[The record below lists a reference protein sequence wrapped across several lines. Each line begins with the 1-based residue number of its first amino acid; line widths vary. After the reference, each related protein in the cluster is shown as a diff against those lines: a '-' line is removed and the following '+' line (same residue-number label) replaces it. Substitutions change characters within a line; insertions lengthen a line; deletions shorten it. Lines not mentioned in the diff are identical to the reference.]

1 MANDDLQRFID
12 ELRARVSIADVVGA
26 KVKLTKKGREYQ
38 GLCPF
43 HNEKTPSFTVNE
55 SKGFYHC
62 FGCGA
67 HGDIIKFEMEANGL
81 PFIDALQKLAHQA
94 GLQMPQ
100 LSAKDKKEE
109 DERKSLYEIMEAA
122 CAFFERELR
131 MPGGAAGLKYFT
143 EKRGLSPETLKK
155 FRLGFAPSNNA
166 LMAHLKAQGIDE
178 KDMKEL
184 GLIAIPEDTSRRPHD
199 FFRNRVMIPITNK
212 QGKIIAFGG
221 RVMEKIEPKY
231 LNSPDTPIF
240 NKRRNL
246 YNLDK
251 AREVAYKEKKLIICE
266 GYMDVIALD
275 RYGFGYAVAPL
286 GTALTEEQIAE
297 AWRVCPE
304 PVLCLDGDSPGVK
317 AAMRAVDRVLPMLKA
332 GYSLQFLFL
341 PDNQDPDEY
350 LQAHGHDSFAALM
363 RKTSPLIDILWRKY
377 TENEDS
383 STPEKKALIEKTL
396 LSEVAKIGDATVR
409 SYYAQE
415 IRSRIYAAF
424 RRTPWQQPAAP
435 RMPSAFRA
443 PSAARNVSPASRM
456 PSAPFS
462 SPSRM
467 PPVPFSSPSPM
478 QPAAPVSPA
487 PQMPETPPAYL
498 DDIPLPEAAPQYQE
512 PQPTCPSQTPRQSA
526 NTGLPSNFSPFPDTA
541 SFSGFR
547 PSSNAFPSSGARPFS
562 NSASSPNARPFPN
575 SGRGASRWADTRTP
589 RPALNHGI
597 AAAPETLRQSADGE
611 CDKNLRFIIAAGLV
625 YPELIDEY
633 EEQVLSSDIKNAGL
647 KNLFAAMAD
656 LYREAETP
664 PAADELQQQLAQRPE
679 GAPLASLWELD
690 MLKKRSPFINDL
702 RKNIDKLL
710 LEDKLRTLEE
720 EIKNVSA
727 ELCKNFTEEAYLR
740 QSALKKERDEILA
753 AAAEPED

>member
-109 DERKSLYEIMEAA
+109 DERKSLYEIMETA

-131 MPGGAAGLKYFT
+131 MPDGASGLKYFT

-155 FRLGFAPSNNA
+155 FRLGFAPNNNA

-304 PVLCLDGDSPGVK
+304 PILCLDGDSPGVK

-435 RMPSAFRA
+435 VPPAPRMP
-443 PSAARNVSPASRM
+443 V
-456 PSAPFS
+456 
-462 SPSRM
+462 
-467 PPVPFSSPSPM
+467 PPTPK
-478 QPAAPVSPA
+478 
-487 PQMPETPPAYL
+487 MPETPPAYL
-498 DDIPLPEAAPQYQE
+498 NDIPLPEVAPQHRK
-512 PQPTCPSQTPRQSA
+512 PQPDRPSQAPRQFA
-526 NTGLPSNFSPFPDTA
+526 NTGSPSNSGPFPDTA

-547 PSSNAFPSSGARPFS
+547 PSFNAVPLSGRRPFS
-562 NSASSPNARPFPN
+562 NSASSPDARSFPN
-575 SGRGASRWADTRTP
+575 SGRGASRWADARTL
-589 RPALNHGI
+589 RPALSHGI

-633 EEQVLSSDIKNAGL
+633 EEQVLSSDIRNAGL

-710 LEDKLRTLEE
+710 LEDKLRSLEE

>member
-109 DERKSLYEIMEAA
+109 DERKSLYEIMETA

-131 MPGGAAGLKYFT
+131 MPDGASGLKYFT

-155 FRLGFAPSNNA
+155 FRLGFAPNNNA

-304 PVLCLDGDSPGVK
+304 PILCLDGDSPGVK

-435 RMPSAFRA
+435 VPPAPRMP
-443 PSAARNVSPASRM
+443 V
-456 PSAPFS
+456 
-462 SPSRM
+462 
-467 PPVPFSSPSPM
+467 PPTSK
-478 QPAAPVSPA
+478 
-487 PQMPETPPAYL
+487 MPETPPAYL
-498 DDIPLPEAAPQYQE
+498 NDIPLPEAAPQHRK
-512 PQPTCPSQTPRQSA
+512 PQPDRPSQAPRQFA
-526 NTGLPSNFSPFPDTA
+526 NTGSPSNSGPFPDTA

-547 PSSNAFPSSGARPFS
+547 PSFNAVPLSGRRPFS
-562 NSASSPNARPFPN
+562 NSASSPDARSFPN
-575 SGRGASRWADTRTP
+575 SGRGASRWADTRTL
-589 RPALNHGI
+589 RPALSHSI

-633 EEQVLSSDIKNAGL
+633 EEQVLSSDIRNAGL

-740 QSALKKERDEILA
+740 QSSLKKERDEILA

>member
-109 DERKSLYEIMEAA
+109 DERKSLYEIMETA

-131 MPGGAAGLKYFT
+131 MPDGASGLKYFT

-155 FRLGFAPSNNA
+155 FRLGFAPNNNA

-304 PVLCLDGDSPGVK
+304 PILCLDGDSPGVK

-415 IRSRIYAAF
+415 IRSRIYVAF

-435 RMPSAFRA
+435 VPPAPRMP
-443 PSAARNVSPASRM
+443 V
-456 PSAPFS
+456 
-462 SPSRM
+462 
-467 PPVPFSSPSPM
+467 PPTPK
-478 QPAAPVSPA
+478 
-487 PQMPETPPAYL
+487 MPETPPAYL
-498 DDIPLPEAAPQYQE
+498 NDIPLPEVAPQHRK
-512 PQPTCPSQTPRQSA
+512 PQPDRPSQAPRQFA
-526 NTGLPSNFSPFPDTA
+526 NTGSPSNSGPFPDTA

-547 PSSNAFPSSGARPFS
+547 PSFNAVPLSGRRPFS
-562 NSASSPNARPFPN
+562 NSASSPDARSFPN
-575 SGRGASRWADTRTP
+575 SGRGASRWADARTL
-589 RPALNHGI
+589 RPALSHGI

-633 EEQVLSSDIKNAGL
+633 EEQVLSSDIRNAGL

-710 LEDKLRTLEE
+710 LEDKLRSLEE

>member
-109 DERKSLYEIMEAA
+109 DERKSLYEIMETA

-131 MPGGAAGLKYFT
+131 MPDGASGLKYFT

-155 FRLGFAPSNNA
+155 FRLGFAPNNNA

-304 PVLCLDGDSPGVK
+304 PILCLDGDSPGVK

-415 IRSRIYAAF
+415 IRSRIYAVF

-435 RMPSAFRA
+435 VPPAPRMP
-443 PSAARNVSPASRM
+443 V
-456 PSAPFS
+456 
-462 SPSRM
+462 
-467 PPVPFSSPSPM
+467 PPTSK
-478 QPAAPVSPA
+478 
-487 PQMPETPPAYL
+487 MPETPPAYL
-498 DDIPLPEAAPQYQE
+498 DDIPLPEAAPQHRK
-512 PQPTCPSQTPRQSA
+512 PQPDHPSQAPRQFA
-526 NTGLPSNFSPFPDTA
+526 NTGSPSNSGPFPDTT

-547 PSSNAFPSSGARPFS
+547 PSFNAVPLSGRRPFS
-562 NSASSPNARPFPN
+562 NSASSPDARSFPN
-575 SGRGASRWADTRTP
+575 SGRGASRWADTRP
-589 RPALNHGI
+589 LRPALSHGI

-633 EEQVLSSDIKNAGL
+633 EEQVLSSDIRNAGL

-740 QSALKKERDEILA
+740 QSSLKKERDEILA

>member
-109 DERKSLYEIMEAA
+109 DERKSLYEIMETA

-131 MPGGAAGLKYFT
+131 MPDGASGLKYFT

-155 FRLGFAPSNNA
+155 FRLGFAPNNNA

-304 PVLCLDGDSPGVK
+304 PILCLDGDSPGVK

-435 RMPSAFRA
+435 VPPAPRMP
-443 PSAARNVSPASRM
+443 V
-456 PSAPFS
+456 
-462 SPSRM
+462 
-467 PPVPFSSPSPM
+467 PPTSK
-478 QPAAPVSPA
+478 
-487 PQMPETPPAYL
+487 MPETPPAYL
-498 DDIPLPEAAPQYQE
+498 DDIPLPEAAPQHRK
-512 PQPTCPSQTPRQSA
+512 PQPDRPSQAPRQFT
-526 NTGLPSNFSPFPDTA
+526 NTGSPSNSGPFPDTA
-541 SFSGFR
+541 SFSSFR
-547 PSSNAFPSSGARPFS
+547 PSFNAVPLSGRRPFS
-562 NSASSPNARPFPN
+562 NSVSSPDARSFPN
-575 SGRGASRWADTRTP
+575 SGRGASRWADTRTL
-589 RPALNHGI
+589 RPALSHGI

-633 EEQVLSSDIKNAGL
+633 EEQVLSSDIRNAGL

-740 QSALKKERDEILA
+740 QSSLKKERDEILA

>member
-109 DERKSLYEIMEAA
+109 DERKSLYEIMETA

-131 MPGGAAGLKYFT
+131 MPDGASGLKYFT

-155 FRLGFAPSNNA
+155 FRLGFAPNNNA

-304 PVLCLDGDSPGVK
+304 PILCLDGDSPGAK

-435 RMPSAFRA
+435 VPPAPRMP
-443 PSAARNVSPASRM
+443 V
-456 PSAPFS
+456 
-462 SPSRM
+462 
-467 PPVPFSSPSPM
+467 PPTSK
-478 QPAAPVSPA
+478 
-487 PQMPETPPAYL
+487 MPETPPAYL
-498 DDIPLPEAAPQYQE
+498 DDIPLPEVAPQHRK
-512 PQPTCPSQTPRQSA
+512 PQPDLPSQAPRQFT
-526 NTGLPSNFSPFPDTA
+526 NTGSPSNSGPFPDTA

-547 PSSNAFPSSGARPFS
+547 PSFNAVPLSGRRPLS
-562 NSASSPNARPFPN
+562 NSASSPDARSFPN
-575 SGRGASRWADTRTP
+575 SGRGASRWADTRTL
-589 RPALNHGI
+589 RPALSHGI

-633 EEQVLSSDIKNAGL
+633 EEQVLSSDIRNAGL

-679 GAPLASLWELD
+679 GAPLDSLWELD

-710 LEDKLRTLEE
+710 LEDKLRSLEE

>member
-1 MANDDLQRFID
+1 
-12 ELRARVSIADVVGA
+12 
-26 KVKLTKKGREYQ
+26 
-38 GLCPF
+38 
-43 HNEKTPSFTVNE
+43 
-55 SKGFYHC
+55 
-62 FGCGA
+62 
-67 HGDIIKFEMEANGL
+67 
-81 PFIDALQKLAHQA
+81 
-94 GLQMPQ
+94 MPQ

-109 DERKSLYEIMEAA
+109 DERKSLYEIMETA

-131 MPGGAAGLKYFT
+131 MPDGASGLKYFT

-155 FRLGFAPSNNA
+155 FRLGFAPNNNA

-286 GTALTEEQIAE
+286 GTALTEEQITE

-304 PVLCLDGDSPGVK
+304 PILCLDGDSPGVK

-435 RMPSAFRA
+435 VPPAPRMP
-443 PSAARNVSPASRM
+443 V
-456 PSAPFS
+456 
-462 SPSRM
+462 
-467 PPVPFSSPSPM
+467 PPTSK
-478 QPAAPVSPA
+478 
-487 PQMPETPPAYL
+487 MPETPPAYL
-498 DDIPLPEAAPQYQE
+498 DDIPLPEAAPQHRK
-512 PQPTCPSQTPRQSA
+512 PQPDRPSQAPRQFA
-526 NTGLPSNFSPFPDTA
+526 NTGSPSNSGPFPDTA

-547 PSSNAFPSSGARPFS
+547 PSFNAVPLSGRRPFS
-562 NSASSPNARPFPN
+562 NSASSPDTRSFPN
-575 SGRGASRWADTRTP
+575 SGRGASRWADTRP
-589 RPALNHGI
+589 LRPALSHGI

-633 EEQVLSSDIKNAGL
+633 EEQVLSSDIRNAGL

-740 QSALKKERDEILA
+740 QSSLKKERDEILA

>member
-109 DERKSLYEIMEAA
+109 DERKSLYEIMETA

-131 MPGGAAGLKYFT
+131 MPDGVSGLKYFT

-155 FRLGFAPSNNA
+155 FRLGFAPNNNA

-304 PVLCLDGDSPGVK
+304 PILCLDGDSPGVK

-435 RMPSAFRA
+435 VPPAPRMP
-443 PSAARNVSPASRM
+443 V
-456 PSAPFS
+456 
-462 SPSRM
+462 
-467 PPVPFSSPSPM
+467 PPPPK
-478 QPAAPVSPA
+478 
-487 PQMPETPPAYL
+487 MPETPPAYL
-498 DDIPLPEAAPQYQE
+498 NDIPLPEVAPQHRK
-512 PQPTCPSQTPRQSA
+512 PQPDRPSQAPRQFA
-526 NTGLPSNFSPFPDTA
+526 NTGSPSNSGPFPDTA

-547 PSSNAFPSSGARPFS
+547 PSFNAVPLSGRRPFS
-562 NSASSPNARPFPN
+562 NSASSPDARSFPN
-575 SGRGASRWADTRTP
+575 SGRGASRWADTRTL
-589 RPALNHGI
+589 RPALSHGI

-611 CDKNLRFIIAAGLV
+611 CNKNLRFIIAAGLV

-633 EEQVLSSDIKNAGL
+633 EEQVLSSDIRNAGL

-710 LEDKLRTLEE
+710 LEDKLRSLEE

-740 QSALKKERDEILA
+740 QSSLKKERDEILA

>member
-109 DERKSLYEIMEAA
+109 DERKSLYEIMETA

-131 MPGGAAGLKYFT
+131 MPDGASGLKYFT

-155 FRLGFAPSNNA
+155 FRLGFAPNNNA

-304 PVLCLDGDSPGVK
+304 PILCLDGDSPGVK

-435 RMPSAFRA
+435 VPPAPRMP
-443 PSAARNVSPASRM
+443 V
-456 PSAPFS
+456 
-462 SPSRM
+462 
-467 PPVPFSSPSPM
+467 PPTPK
-478 QPAAPVSPA
+478 
-487 PQMPETPPAYL
+487 MPETPPAYL
-498 DDIPLPEAAPQYQE
+498 NDIPLPEVAPQHRK
-512 PQPTCPSQTPRQSA
+512 PQPDRPSQAPRKFA
-526 NTGLPSNFSPFPDTA
+526 NTGSPSNSGPFPDTA
-541 SFSGFR
+541 SFSSFR
-547 PSSNAFPSSGARPFS
+547 PSFNAVPLSGRRPFS
-562 NSASSPNARPFPN
+562 NSASSPDARSFPN
-575 SGRGASRWADTRTP
+575 SGRGASRWADTRP
-589 RPALNHGI
+589 LRPALSHGI

-633 EEQVLSSDIKNAGL
+633 EEQVLSSDIRNASL

-740 QSALKKERDEILA
+740 QSSLKKERDEILA

>member
-109 DERKSLYEIMEAA
+109 DERKSLYEIMETA

-131 MPGGAAGLKYFT
+131 MPDGASGLKYFT

-155 FRLGFAPSNNA
+155 FRLGFAPNNNA

-304 PVLCLDGDSPGVK
+304 PILCLDGDSPGVK

-435 RMPSAFRA
+435 VPPAPRMP
-443 PSAARNVSPASRM
+443 V
-456 PSAPFS
+456 
-462 SPSRM
+462 
-467 PPVPFSSPSPM
+467 PPTPK
-478 QPAAPVSPA
+478 
-487 PQMPETPPAYL
+487 MPETPPAYL
-498 DDIPLPEAAPQYQE
+498 NDIPLPEVAPQHRK
-512 PQPTCPSQTPRQSA
+512 PQPDRPSQAPRKFA
-526 NTGLPSNFSPFPDTA
+526 NTGSPSNSGPFPDTA
-541 SFSGFR
+541 SFSSFR
-547 PSSNAFPSSGARPFS
+547 PSFNAVPLSGRRPFS
-562 NSASSPNARPFPN
+562 NSASSPDARSFPN
-575 SGRGASRWADTRTP
+575 SGRGASRWADTRTL
-589 RPALNHGI
+589 RPALSHGI
-597 AAAPETLRQSADGE
+597 ASAPETLRQSADGE

-625 YPELIDEY
+625 YPGLIDEY
-633 EEQVLSSDIKNAGL
+633 EEQVLSSDIRNAGL

-710 LEDKLRTLEE
+710 LEDKLRSLEE

>member
-109 DERKSLYEIMEAA
+109 DERKSLYEIMETA

-131 MPGGAAGLKYFT
+131 MPDGTSGLKYFT

-155 FRLGFAPSNNA
+155 FRLGFAPNNNA

-304 PVLCLDGDSPGVK
+304 PILCLDGDSPGVK

-435 RMPSAFRA
+435 VPPA
-443 PSAARNVSPASRM
+443 PRI
-456 PSAPFS
+456 
-462 SPSRM
+462 
-467 PPVPFSSPSPM
+467 PVPPTSK
-478 QPAAPVSPA
+478 
-487 PQMPETPPAYL
+487 MPETPPAYL
-498 DDIPLPEAAPQYQE
+498 NDIPLPEAAPQHRK
-512 PQPTCPSQTPRQSA
+512 PQPDRPSQAPRQFT
-526 NTGLPSNFSPFPDTA
+526 NTGSPSNSGPFPDTA

-547 PSSNAFPSSGARPFS
+547 PSFNAVLLSGRRPFS
-562 NSASSPNARPFPN
+562 NSASSPDARSFPN
-575 SGRGASRWADTRTP
+575 SGRGASRWADTRTL
-589 RPALNHGI
+589 RPALSHGI

-633 EEQVLSSDIKNAGL
+633 EEQVLSSDIRNAGL

>member
-109 DERKSLYEIMEAA
+109 DERKSLYEIMETA

-131 MPGGAAGLKYFT
+131 MPDGASGLKYFT

-155 FRLGFAPSNNA
+155 FRLGFAPNNNA

-212 QGKIIAFGG
+212 QAKIIAFGG

-304 PVLCLDGDSPGVK
+304 PILCLDGDSPGVK

-383 STPEKKALIEKTL
+383 STPEKKAWIEKTL

-424 RRTPWQQPAAP
+424 RRTPWQKPAAPVPPAP
-435 RMPSAFRA
+435 RMPV
-443 PSAARNVSPASRM
+443 PSTPK
-456 PSAPFS
+456 
-462 SPSRM
+462 
-467 PPVPFSSPSPM
+467 
-478 QPAAPVSPA
+478 
-487 PQMPETPPAYL
+487 MPETPPAYL
-498 DDIPLPEAAPQYQE
+498 DDIPLPEAAPQHRK
-512 PQPTCPSQTPRQSA
+512 PQPDRPSQAPRQFA
-526 NTGLPSNFSPFPDTA
+526 NTGSPSNSGPFPDTA

-547 PSSNAFPSSGARPFS
+547 PSFNAVPLSGRRPFS
-562 NSASSPNARPFPN
+562 NSASSPDARSFPN
-575 SGRGASRWADTRTP
+575 SGRGASRWADTRTL
-589 RPALNHGI
+589 RPALSHGI

-633 EEQVLSSDIKNAGL
+633 EEQVLSSDIRNAGL

-710 LEDKLRTLEE
+710 LEDKLRSLEE

-740 QSALKKERDEILA
+740 QSSLKKERDEILA

>member
-109 DERKSLYEIMEAA
+109 DERKSLYEIMETA

-131 MPGGAAGLKYFT
+131 MPDGASGLKYFT

-155 FRLGFAPSNNA
+155 FRLGFAPNNNA

-304 PVLCLDGDSPGVK
+304 PILCLDGDSPGVK

-435 RMPSAFRA
+435 VPPAPRMP
-443 PSAARNVSPASRM
+443 V
-456 PSAPFS
+456 
-462 SPSRM
+462 
-467 PPVPFSSPSPM
+467 PPTSK
-478 QPAAPVSPA
+478 
-487 PQMPETPPAYL
+487 MPETPPAYL
-498 DDIPLPEAAPQYQE
+498 DDIPLPEAAPQHRK
-512 PQPTCPSQTPRQSA
+512 PQPDRPSQAPRQFA
-526 NTGLPSNFSPFPDTA
+526 NTGSPSNSGPFPDTA

-547 PSSNAFPSSGARPFS
+547 PSFNAVPLSGRRPFS
-562 NSASSPNARPFPN
+562 NSVSSPDARSFPN
-575 SGRGASRWADTRTP
+575 SGRGASRWADTRP
-589 RPALNHGI
+589 LRPALSHGI

-633 EEQVLSSDIKNAGL
+633 EEQVLSSDIRNASL

-740 QSALKKERDEILA
+740 QSSLKKERDEILA

>member
-12 ELRARVSIADVVGA
+12 ELRARISIADVVGA

-109 DERKSLYEIMEAA
+109 DERKSLYEIMETA

-131 MPGGAAGLKYFT
+131 MPDGTSGLKYFT

-155 FRLGFAPSNNA
+155 FRLGFAPNNNA

-304 PVLCLDGDSPGVK
+304 PILCLDGDSPGVK

-415 IRSRIYAAF
+415 IRNRIYAAF

-435 RMPSAFRA
+435 VPPAPRMP
-443 PSAARNVSPASRM
+443 V
-456 PSAPFS
+456 
-462 SPSRM
+462 
-467 PPVPFSSPSPM
+467 PPTSK
-478 QPAAPVSPA
+478 
-487 PQMPETPPAYL
+487 MPETPPAYL
-498 DDIPLPEAAPQYQE
+498 DDIPLPEVAPQHRK
-512 PQPTCPSQTPRQSA
+512 PQPDHPSQAPRQFT
-526 NTGLPSNFSPFPDTA
+526 NTGSPSNSGPFPDTA

-547 PSSNAFPSSGARPFS
+547 PSFNAVPLSGRRPFS
-562 NSASSPNARPFPN
+562 NSVSSPDARSFPN
-575 SGRGASRWADTRTP
+575 SGRGASRWADTRTL
-589 RPALNHGI
+589 RPALSHGI

-633 EEQVLSSDIKNAGL
+633 EEQVLSSDIRNAGL

>member
-109 DERKSLYEIMEAA
+109 DERKSLYEIMETA

-131 MPGGAAGLKYFT
+131 MPDGASGLKYFT

-155 FRLGFAPSNNA
+155 FRLGFAPNNNA

-304 PVLCLDGDSPGVK
+304 PILCLDGDSPGVK

-435 RMPSAFRA
+435 VPPAPRMP
-443 PSAARNVSPASRM
+443 V
-456 PSAPFS
+456 
-462 SPSRM
+462 
-467 PPVPFSSPSPM
+467 PPTSK
-478 QPAAPVSPA
+478 
-487 PQMPETPPAYL
+487 MPETPPAYL
-498 DDIPLPEAAPQYQE
+498 DDIPLPEVAPQHRK
-512 PQPTCPSQTPRQSA
+512 PQPDHPSQAPRQFA
-526 NTGLPSNFSPFPDTA
+526 NTGSPSNSGPFPDTT

-547 PSSNAFPSSGARPFS
+547 PSFNAVPLSGRRPFS
-562 NSASSPNARPFPN
+562 NSVSSPDARSFPN
-575 SGRGASRWADTRTP
+575 SGRGASRWADTRTL
-589 RPALNHGI
+589 RPALSHGI

-633 EEQVLSSDIKNAGL
+633 EEQVLSSDIRNAGL

>member
-109 DERKSLYEIMEAA
+109 DERKSLYEIMETA

-131 MPGGAAGLKYFT
+131 MPDGASGLKYFT

-155 FRLGFAPSNNA
+155 FRLGFAPNNNA

-304 PVLCLDGDSPGVK
+304 PILCLDGDSPGVK

-424 RRTPWQQPAAP
+424 RRTPWQQPVAPVPPAP
-435 RMPSAFRA
+435 RMP
-443 PSAARNVSPASRM
+443 V
-456 PSAPFS
+456 
-462 SPSRM
+462 
-467 PPVPFSSPSPM
+467 PPTSK
-478 QPAAPVSPA
+478 
-487 PQMPETPPAYL
+487 MPETPPAYL
-498 DDIPLPEAAPQYQE
+498 DDIPLPEVAPQHRK
-512 PQPTCPSQTPRQSA
+512 PQPDHPSQAPRQFA
-526 NTGLPSNFSPFPDTA
+526 NTGSPSNSGPFPDTA

-547 PSSNAFPSSGARPFS
+547 PSFNAVPLSGRRPFS
-562 NSASSPNARPFPN
+562 NSASSPDARSFPN
-575 SGRGASRWADTRTP
+575 SGRGASRWADTRTL
-589 RPALNHGI
+589 RPALSHGI

-633 EEQVLSSDIKNAGL
+633 EEQVLSSDIRNAGL

>member
-109 DERKSLYEIMEAA
+109 DERKSLYEIMETA

-131 MPGGAAGLKYFT
+131 MPDGVSGLKYFT

-155 FRLGFAPSNNA
+155 FRLGFAPNNNA

-304 PVLCLDGDSPGVK
+304 PILCLDGDSPGVK

-435 RMPSAFRA
+435 VPPTPRMP
-443 PSAARNVSPASRM
+443 V
-456 PSAPFS
+456 
-462 SPSRM
+462 
-467 PPVPFSSPSPM
+467 PPTSK
-478 QPAAPVSPA
+478 
-487 PQMPETPPAYL
+487 MPETPPAYL
-498 DDIPLPEAAPQYQE
+498 DDIPLPEAAPQHRK
-512 PQPTCPSQTPRQSA
+512 PQPDRPSQAPRQFA
-526 NTGLPSNFSPFPDTA
+526 NTGSPSNSGPFPDTA

-547 PSSNAFPSSGARPFS
+547 PSFNAVPLSGRRPFS
-562 NSASSPNARPFPN
+562 NSASSPDARSFPN
-575 SGRGASRWADTRTP
+575 SGRGASRWADTRP
-589 RPALNHGI
+589 LRPALSHGI

-633 EEQVLSSDIKNAGL
+633 EEQVLSSDIRNASL

>member
-12 ELRARVSIADVVGA
+12 ELRARISIADVVGA

-109 DERKSLYEIMEAA
+109 DERKSLYEIMETA

-131 MPGGAAGLKYFT
+131 MPDGASGLKYFT

-155 FRLGFAPSNNA
+155 FRLGFAPNNNA

-304 PVLCLDGDSPGVK
+304 PILCLDGDSPGVK

-435 RMPSAFRA
+435 VPPAPRMP
-443 PSAARNVSPASRM
+443 V
-456 PSAPFS
+456 
-462 SPSRM
+462 
-467 PPVPFSSPSPM
+467 PPTSK
-478 QPAAPVSPA
+478 
-487 PQMPETPPAYL
+487 MPETPPAYL
-498 DDIPLPEAAPQYQE
+498 DDIPLPEVAPQHRK
-512 PQPTCPSQTPRQSA
+512 PQPDRPSQAPRQFA
-526 NTGLPSNFSPFPDTA
+526 NTGSPSNSGPFPDTA

-547 PSSNAFPSSGARPFS
+547 PSFNAVPLSGRRPFS
-562 NSASSPNARPFPN
+562 NSASSPDARSFPN
-575 SGRGASRWADTRTP
+575 SGRGASRWADTRTL
-589 RPALNHGI
+589 RPALSHGI

-633 EEQVLSSDIKNAGL
+633 EEQVLSSDIRNADL

-740 QSALKKERDEILA
+740 QSSLKKERDEILA

>member
-109 DERKSLYEIMEAA
+109 DERKSLYEIMETA

-131 MPGGAAGLKYFT
+131 MPDGASGLKYFT

-155 FRLGFAPSNNA
+155 FRLGFAPNNNA

-304 PVLCLDGDSPGVK
+304 PILCLDGDSPGVK

-424 RRTPWQQPAAP
+424 RRTPWQQTPTP
-435 RMPSAFRA
+435 HIPSAF
-443 PSAARNVSPASRM
+443 PYSATTSSDF
-456 PSAPFS
+456 SAPRSTPFIS
-462 SPSRM
+462 RSP
-467 PPVPFSSPSPM
+467 SPSPM
-478 QPAAPVSPA
+478 RTPKPAPHTAAPIPPA

-498 DDIPLPEAAPQYQE
+498 DDIPLPDDAPPHGE
-512 PQPTCPSQTPRQSA
+512 PWSDSPSQALRQPT
-526 NTGLPSNFSPFPDTA
+526 NTGFTSNSNTFPDKA

-547 PSSNAFPSSGARPFS
+547 PSSNAGSFSRARPFS
-562 NSASSPNARPFPN
+562 NYASFPNASSFPN
-575 SGRGASRWADTRTP
+575 SRRGASRWADTRPP

-597 AAAPETLRQSADGE
+597 AAAPEALCQSADGE
-611 CDKNLRFIIAAGLV
+611 YDKNLRFIIAAGLV

-633 EEQVLSSDIKNAGL
+633 EEQVLSSDIRNAGL

>member
-109 DERKSLYEIMEAA
+109 DERKSLYEIMETA

-131 MPGGAAGLKYFT
+131 MPDGASGLKYFT

-155 FRLGFAPSNNA
+155 FRLGFAPNNNA

-304 PVLCLDGDSPGVK
+304 PILCLDGDSPGVK

-396 LSEVAKIGDATVR
+396 LSEVVKIGDATVR

-435 RMPSAFRA
+435 VPPAPRMP
-443 PSAARNVSPASRM
+443 V
-456 PSAPFS
+456 
-462 SPSRM
+462 
-467 PPVPFSSPSPM
+467 PPTPK
-478 QPAAPVSPA
+478 
-487 PQMPETPPAYL
+487 MPETPPAYL
-498 DDIPLPEAAPQYQE
+498 NDIPLPEVAPQHRK
-512 PQPTCPSQTPRQSA
+512 PQPDRPSQAPRQFA
-526 NTGLPSNFSPFPDTA
+526 NTGAPSNSGPFPDTA

-547 PSSNAFPSSGARPFS
+547 PSFNAVPLSGRRPFS
-562 NSASSPNARPFPN
+562 NSASSPDARSFPN
-575 SGRGASRWADTRTP
+575 SGRGASRWADTRTL
-589 RPALNHGI
+589 RPALSHGI

-633 EEQVLSSDIKNAGL
+633 EEQVLSSDIRNAGL

-710 LEDKLRTLEE
+710 LEDKLRSLEE

>member
-109 DERKSLYEIMEAA
+109 DERKSLYEIMETA

-131 MPGGAAGLKYFT
+131 MPDGASGLKYFT

-155 FRLGFAPSNNA
+155 FRLGFAPNNNA

-304 PVLCLDGDSPGVK
+304 PILCLDGDSPGVK

-435 RMPSAFRA
+435 VPPAPRMP
-443 PSAARNVSPASRM
+443 V
-456 PSAPFS
+456 
-462 SPSRM
+462 
-467 PPVPFSSPSPM
+467 PPPKK
-478 QPAAPVSPA
+478 
-487 PQMPETPPAYL
+487 MPETPPAYL
-498 DDIPLPEAAPQYQE
+498 DDIPLPEVAPQHRK
-512 PQPTCPSQTPRQSA
+512 PQPDRPSQAPRQFA
-526 NTGLPSNFSPFPDTA
+526 NTGSPSNSGPFPDTA

-547 PSSNAFPSSGARPFS
+547 PSFNAVPLSGRRPFS
-562 NSASSPNARPFPN
+562 NSASSPDARSFPN
-575 SGRGASRWADTRTP
+575 SGRGASRWADTRTL
-589 RPALNHGI
+589 RPALSHGI

-633 EEQVLSSDIKNAGL
+633 EEQVLSSDIRNAGL

-710 LEDKLRTLEE
+710 LEDKLRSLEE

>member
-109 DERKSLYEIMEAA
+109 DERKSLYEIMETA

-131 MPGGAAGLKYFT
+131 MPDGASGLKYFT

-155 FRLGFAPSNNA
+155 FRLGFAPNNNA

-304 PVLCLDGDSPGVK
+304 PILCLDGDSPGVK

-435 RMPSAFRA
+435 VPPAPRMP
-443 PSAARNVSPASRM
+443 V
-456 PSAPFS
+456 
-462 SPSRM
+462 
-467 PPVPFSSPSPM
+467 PPTPK
-478 QPAAPVSPA
+478 
-487 PQMPETPPAYL
+487 MPETPPAYL
-498 DDIPLPEAAPQYQE
+498 DDIPLPEAAPQHRK
-512 PQPTCPSQTPRQSA
+512 PQPDRPSQAPRQFA
-526 NTGLPSNFSPFPDTA
+526 NTGSPSNSGPFPDTA

-547 PSSNAFPSSGARPFS
+547 PSFNAVPLSGRRPFS
-562 NSASSPNARPFPN
+562 NSASSPDARSFPN
-575 SGRGASRWADTRTP
+575 SGRGASRWADTRP
-589 RPALNHGI
+589 LRPALSHGI

-633 EEQVLSSDIKNAGL
+633 EEQVLSSDIRNASL

>member
-109 DERKSLYEIMEAA
+109 DERKSLYEIMETA

-131 MPGGAAGLKYFT
+131 MPDGASGLKYFT

-155 FRLGFAPSNNA
+155 FRLGFAPNNNA

-304 PVLCLDGDSPGVK
+304 PILCLDGDSPGVK

-363 RKTSPLIDILWRKY
+363 RKTLPLIDILWRKY

-435 RMPSAFRA
+435 VPPAPRMP
-443 PSAARNVSPASRM
+443 V
-456 PSAPFS
+456 
-462 SPSRM
+462 
-467 PPVPFSSPSPM
+467 PPTPK
-478 QPAAPVSPA
+478 
-487 PQMPETPPAYL
+487 MPETPPAYL
-498 DDIPLPEAAPQYQE
+498 NDIPLPEVAPQHRK
-512 PQPTCPSQTPRQSA
+512 PQPDRPSQAPRQFA
-526 NTGLPSNFSPFPDTA
+526 NTGAPSNSGPFPDTA

-547 PSSNAFPSSGARPFS
+547 PSFNAVPLSGRRPFS
-562 NSASSPNARPFPN
+562 NSASSPDARSFPN
-575 SGRGASRWADTRTP
+575 SGRGASRWADTRTL
-589 RPALNHGI
+589 RPALSHGI
-597 AAAPETLRQSADGE
+597 AAAPKTLRQSADGE

-633 EEQVLSSDIKNAGL
+633 EEQVLSSDIRNAGL

>member
-109 DERKSLYEIMEAA
+109 DERKSLYEIMETA

-131 MPGGAAGLKYFT
+131 MPDGASGLKYFT

-155 FRLGFAPSNNA
+155 FRLGFAPNNNA

-304 PVLCLDGDSPGVK
+304 PILCLDGDSPGVK

-435 RMPSAFRA
+435 VPPAPRMP
-443 PSAARNVSPASRM
+443 V
-456 PSAPFS
+456 
-462 SPSRM
+462 
-467 PPVPFSSPSPM
+467 PPPPK
-478 QPAAPVSPA
+478 
-487 PQMPETPPAYL
+487 MPETPPAYL
-498 DDIPLPEAAPQYQE
+498 NDIPLPEVAPQHRK
-512 PQPTCPSQTPRQSA
+512 PQPDRPSQAPRQFA
-526 NTGLPSNFSPFPDTA
+526 NTGSPSNSGPFPDTA

-547 PSSNAFPSSGARPFS
+547 PSFNAVPLSGRRPFS
-562 NSASSPNARPFPN
+562 NSASSPDARSFPN
-575 SGRGASRWADTRTP
+575 SGRGASRWADTRTL
-589 RPALNHGI
+589 RPALSHGI

-633 EEQVLSSDIKNAGL
+633 EEQVLSSDIRNAGL

>member
-109 DERKSLYEIMEAA
+109 DERKSLYEIMETA

-131 MPGGAAGLKYFT
+131 MPDGASGLKYFT

-155 FRLGFAPSNNA
+155 FRLGFAPNNNA

-304 PVLCLDGDSPGVK
+304 PILCLDGDSPGVK

-435 RMPSAFRA
+435 VPPAPRMP
-443 PSAARNVSPASRM
+443 V
-456 PSAPFS
+456 
-462 SPSRM
+462 
-467 PPVPFSSPSPM
+467 PPTPK
-478 QPAAPVSPA
+478 
-487 PQMPETPPAYL
+487 MPETPPAYL
-498 DDIPLPEAAPQYQE
+498 NDIPLPEVAPQHRK
-512 PQPTCPSQTPRQSA
+512 PQPDRPSQAPRQFA
-526 NTGLPSNFSPFPDTA
+526 NTGAPSNSGPFPDTA

-547 PSSNAFPSSGARPFS
+547 PSFNAVPLSGRRPFS
-562 NSASSPNARPFPN
+562 NSASSPDARSFPN
-575 SGRGASRWADTRTP
+575 SGRGASRWADTRTL
-589 RPALNHGI
+589 RPALSHGI

-633 EEQVLSSDIKNAGL
+633 EEQVLSSDIRNAGL

-664 PAADELQQQLAQRPE
+664 PADGIPAGGNALPSSAVRLS
-679 GAPLASLWELD
+679 AS
-690 MLKKRSPFINDL
+690 F
-702 RKNIDKLL
+702 
-710 LEDKLRTLEE
+710 RTLEGT
-720 EIKNVSA
+720 VCA
-727 ELCKNFTEEAYLR
+727 QGAGRCFG
-740 QSALKKERDEILA
+740 
-753 AAAEPED
+753 

>member
-109 DERKSLYEIMEAA
+109 DERKSLYEIMETA

-131 MPGGAAGLKYFT
+131 MPDGASGLKYFT

-155 FRLGFAPSNNA
+155 FRLGFAPNNNA

-304 PVLCLDGDSPGVK
+304 PILCLDGDSPGVK

-435 RMPSAFRA
+435 VPPAPRMP
-443 PSAARNVSPASRM
+443 V
-456 PSAPFS
+456 
-462 SPSRM
+462 
-467 PPVPFSSPSPM
+467 PPTSK
-478 QPAAPVSPA
+478 
-487 PQMPETPPAYL
+487 MPETPPAYL
-498 DDIPLPEAAPQYQE
+498 DDIPLPEAAPQHRK
-512 PQPTCPSQTPRQSA
+512 PQPDRPSQAPRQFA
-526 NTGLPSNFSPFPDTA
+526 NTGAPSNSGPFPDTA
-541 SFSGFR
+541 SFSSFR
-547 PSSNAFPSSGARPFS
+547 PSFNAVPLSGRRPFS
-562 NSASSPNARPFPN
+562 NSASSPDARSFPN
-575 SGRGASRWADTRTP
+575 SGRGASRWADTRTL
-589 RPALNHGI
+589 RPALSHGI

-633 EEQVLSSDIKNAGL
+633 EEQVLSSDIRNAGL

-740 QSALKKERDEILA
+740 QSSLKKERDEILA

>member
-109 DERKSLYEIMEAA
+109 DERKSLYEIMETA

-131 MPGGAAGLKYFT
+131 MPDGASGLKYFT

-155 FRLGFAPSNNA
+155 FRLGFAPNNNA

-304 PVLCLDGDSPGVK
+304 PILCLDGDSPGVK

-435 RMPSAFRA
+435 VPPAPRMP
-443 PSAARNVSPASRM
+443 V
-456 PSAPFS
+456 
-462 SPSRM
+462 
-467 PPVPFSSPSPM
+467 PPTSK
-478 QPAAPVSPA
+478 
-487 PQMPETPPAYL
+487 MPETPPAYL
-498 DDIPLPEAAPQYQE
+498 DDIPLPEVAPQHRK
-512 PQPTCPSQTPRQSA
+512 PQPDHPSQAPRQFA
-526 NTGLPSNFSPFPDTA
+526 NTGSPSNSGPFPDTA

-547 PSSNAFPSSGARPFS
+547 PSFNAVPLSGRRPFS
-562 NSASSPNARPFPN
+562 NSASSPDTRSFPN
-575 SGRGASRWADTRTP
+575 SGRGASRWADTRTL
-589 RPALNHGI
+589 RPALSHGI

-633 EEQVLSSDIKNAGL
+633 EEQVLSSDIRNAGL

-740 QSALKKERDEILA
+740 QSSLKKERDEILA

>member
-109 DERKSLYEIMEAA
+109 DERKSLYEIMETA

-131 MPGGAAGLKYFT
+131 MPDGASGLKYFT

-155 FRLGFAPSNNA
+155 FRLGFAPNNNA

-304 PVLCLDGDSPGVK
+304 PILCLDGDSPGVK

-435 RMPSAFRA
+435 VPPAPRMP
-443 PSAARNVSPASRM
+443 V
-456 PSAPFS
+456 
-462 SPSRM
+462 
-467 PPVPFSSPSPM
+467 PPTPK
-478 QPAAPVSPA
+478 
-487 PQMPETPPAYL
+487 MPETPPAYL
-498 DDIPLPEAAPQYQE
+498 NDIPLPEVAPQHRK
-512 PQPTCPSQTPRQSA
+512 PQPDRPSQAPRQFA
-526 NTGLPSNFSPFPDTA
+526 NTGSPSNSGPFPDTA
-541 SFSGFR
+541 SFSSFR
-547 PSSNAFPSSGARPFS
+547 PSFNAVPLSGRRPFS
-562 NSASSPNARPFPN
+562 NSASSPDARSFPN
-575 SGRGASRWADTRTP
+575 SGRGASRWADTRTL
-589 RPALNHGI
+589 RPALSHGI
-597 AAAPETLRQSADGE
+597 AAAPETLRQSADCE

-633 EEQVLSSDIKNAGL
+633 EEQVLSSDIRNAGL

-740 QSALKKERDEILA
+740 QSSLKKERDEILA

>member
-109 DERKSLYEIMEAA
+109 DERKSLYEIMETA

-131 MPGGAAGLKYFT
+131 MPDGASGLKYFT

-155 FRLGFAPSNNA
+155 FRLGFAPNNNA

-304 PVLCLDGDSPGVK
+304 PILCLDGDSPGVK

-435 RMPSAFRA
+435 VPPA
-443 PSAARNVSPASRM
+443 PRI
-456 PSAPFS
+456 
-462 SPSRM
+462 
-467 PPVPFSSPSPM
+467 PVPPTSK
-478 QPAAPVSPA
+478 
-487 PQMPETPPAYL
+487 MPETPPAYL
-498 DDIPLPEAAPQYQE
+498 NDIPLPEAAPQHRK
-512 PQPTCPSQTPRQSA
+512 PQPDRPSQAPRQFA
-526 NTGLPSNFSPFPDTA
+526 NTGSPSNSGPFPDTA

-547 PSSNAFPSSGARPFS
+547 PSFNAVLLSGRRPFS
-562 NSASSPNARPFPN
+562 NSASSPDARSFPN
-575 SGRGASRWADTRTP
+575 SGRGASRWADTRTL
-589 RPALNHGI
+589 RPALSHGI

-633 EEQVLSSDIKNAGL
+633 EEQVLSSDIRNAGL

-740 QSALKKERDEILA
+740 QSSLKKERDEILA

>member
-109 DERKSLYEIMEAA
+109 DERKSLYEIMETA

-131 MPGGAAGLKYFT
+131 MPDGASGLKYFT

-155 FRLGFAPSNNA
+155 FRLGFAPNNNA

-304 PVLCLDGDSPGVK
+304 PILCLDGDSPGVK

-435 RMPSAFRA
+435 VPPAPRMP
-443 PSAARNVSPASRM
+443 V
-456 PSAPFS
+456 
-462 SPSRM
+462 
-467 PPVPFSSPSPM
+467 PPTSK
-478 QPAAPVSPA
+478 
-487 PQMPETPPAYL
+487 MPETPPAYL
-498 DDIPLPEAAPQYQE
+498 DDIPLPEAAPQHRK
-512 PQPTCPSQTPRQSA
+512 PQPDRPSQAPRQFA
-526 NTGLPSNFSPFPDTA
+526 NTGSPSNSGPFPDTA

-547 PSSNAFPSSGARPFS
+547 PSFNAVPLSGRRPFS
-562 NSASSPNARPFPN
+562 NSASSPDTRSFPN
-575 SGRGASRWADTRTP
+575 SGRGASRWADTRP
-589 RPALNHGI
+589 LRPALSHGI

-633 EEQVLSSDIKNAGL
+633 EEQVLSSDIRNAGL

-710 LEDKLRTLEE
+710 LEDKLRSLEE

-740 QSALKKERDEILA
+740 QSSLKKERDEILA

>member
-109 DERKSLYEIMEAA
+109 DERKSLYEIMETA

-131 MPGGAAGLKYFT
+131 MPDGASGLKYFT

-155 FRLGFAPSNNA
+155 FRLGFAPNNNA

-275 RYGFGYAVAPL
+275 RYGFGYGVAPL

-304 PVLCLDGDSPGVK
+304 PILCLDGDSPGVK

-435 RMPSAFRA
+435 VPPAPRMP
-443 PSAARNVSPASRM
+443 V
-456 PSAPFS
+456 
-462 SPSRM
+462 
-467 PPVPFSSPSPM
+467 PPTPK
-478 QPAAPVSPA
+478 
-487 PQMPETPPAYL
+487 MPETPPAYL
-498 DDIPLPEAAPQYQE
+498 NDIPLPEVAPQHRK
-512 PQPTCPSQTPRQSA
+512 PQPDRPSQAPRQFA
-526 NTGLPSNFSPFPDTA
+526 NTGSPSNSGPFPDTA

-547 PSSNAFPSSGARPFS
+547 PSFNAVPLSGRRPFS
-562 NSASSPNARPFPN
+562 NSASSPDARSFPN
-575 SGRGASRWADTRTP
+575 SGRGASRWADTRP
-589 RPALNHGI
+589 LRPALSHGI

-633 EEQVLSSDIKNAGL
+633 EEQVLSSDIRNASL

-710 LEDKLRTLEE
+710 LEDKLRSLEE

>member
-109 DERKSLYEIMEAA
+109 DERKSLYEIMETA

-131 MPGGAAGLKYFT
+131 MPDGASGLKYFT

-155 FRLGFAPSNNA
+155 FRLGFAPNNNA

-304 PVLCLDGDSPGVK
+304 PILCLDGDSPGVK

-363 RKTSPLIDILWRKY
+363 RKASPLIDILWRKY

-435 RMPSAFRA
+435 VPPAPRMP
-443 PSAARNVSPASRM
+443 V
-456 PSAPFS
+456 
-462 SPSRM
+462 
-467 PPVPFSSPSPM
+467 PPTSK
-478 QPAAPVSPA
+478 
-487 PQMPETPPAYL
+487 MPETPPAYL
-498 DDIPLPEAAPQYQE
+498 DDIPLPEAAPQHRK
-512 PQPTCPSQTPRQSA
+512 PQPDRPSQAPRQFA
-526 NTGLPSNFSPFPDTA
+526 NTGSPSNSGPFPDTA

-547 PSSNAFPSSGARPFS
+547 PSFNAVPLSGRRPFS
-562 NSASSPNARPFPN
+562 NSASSPDARSFPN
-575 SGRGASRWADTRTP
+575 SGRGASRWADTRP
-589 RPALNHGI
+589 LRPALSHGI

-633 EEQVLSSDIKNAGL
+633 EEQVLSSDIRNAGL

-740 QSALKKERDEILA
+740 QSSLKKERDEILA

>member
-109 DERKSLYEIMEAA
+109 DERKSLYEIMETA

-131 MPGGAAGLKYFT
+131 MPDGASGLKYFT

-155 FRLGFAPSNNA
+155 FRLGFAPNNNA

-304 PVLCLDGDSPGVK
+304 PILCLDGDSPGVK

-435 RMPSAFRA
+435 VPPA
-443 PSAARNVSPASRM
+443 PRI
-456 PSAPFS
+456 
-462 SPSRM
+462 
-467 PPVPFSSPSPM
+467 PVPPTSK
-478 QPAAPVSPA
+478 
-487 PQMPETPPAYL
+487 MPETPPAYL
-498 DDIPLPEAAPQYQE
+498 NDIPLPEAAPQHRK
-512 PQPTCPSQTPRQSA
+512 PQPDRPSQAPRQFA
-526 NTGLPSNFSPFPDTA
+526 NTGSPSNSGPFPDTA

-547 PSSNAFPSSGARPFS
+547 PS
-562 NSASSPNARPFPN
+562 
-575 SGRGASRWADTRTP
+575 
-589 RPALNHGI
+589 
-597 AAAPETLRQSADGE
+597 
-611 CDKNLRFIIAAGLV
+611 
-625 YPELIDEY
+625 
-633 EEQVLSSDIKNAGL
+633 
-647 KNLFAAMAD
+647 
-656 LYREAETP
+656 
-664 PAADELQQQLAQRPE
+664 
-679 GAPLASLWELD
+679 
-690 MLKKRSPFINDL
+690 
-702 RKNIDKLL
+702 LL
-710 LEDKLRTLEE
+710 L
-720 EIKNVSA
+720 S
-727 ELCKNFTEEAYLR
+727 
-740 QSALKKERDEILA
+740 
-753 AAAEPED
+753 